1 MIDFVQIGKKITK
14 LRRSLDWSQEDLANK
29 LYVTRQCVSK
39 WELGNSVP
47 SIEVLIDMSKMFSV
61 SIDEILCLDEQINI
75 DKENIFIGHDRT
87 FIIKKMIANELD
99 VSIPDVFYQLSP
111 GERLMVLR
119 EIRDGKTI
127 CDLEELMPKLTNG
140 EKKFLGGG
148 EYE

>member
-140 EKKFLGGG
+140 EKKFLGGS

>member
-1 MIDFVQIGKKITK
+1 MIDFVQIGKKITN

-140 EKKFLGGG
+140 EKKFLGGS

>member
-47 SIEVLIDMSKMFSV
+47 SIEVLIDMSKMFFV

-140 EKKFLGGG
+140 EKKFLGGS
-148 EYE
+148 EYD

>member
-1 MIDFVQIGKKITK
+1 
-14 LRRSLDWSQEDLANK
+14 
-29 LYVTRQCVSK
+29 
-39 WELGNSVP
+39 
-47 SIEVLIDMSKMFSV
+47 
-61 SIDEILCLDEQINI
+61 
-75 DKENIFIGHDRT
+75 
-87 FIIKKMIANELD
+87 MIANELD

-140 EKKFLGGG
+140 EKKFLGGS

>member
-1 MIDFVQIGKKITK
+1 MIDFVQIGKKISK

-47 SIEVLIDMSKMFSV
+47 SIEVLIDMSKMFFV

-140 EKKFLGGG
+140 EKKFLGGS

>member
-47 SIEVLIDMSKMFSV
+47 SIEVLIDMSKMFFV

-127 CDLEELMPKLTNG
+127 CDLEELMPKLTTG
-140 EKKFLGGG
+140 EKKFLGGS

>member
-47 SIEVLIDMSKMFSV
+47 SIEVLIDMSKMFFV

-140 EKKFLGGG
+140 EKKFLGGS

>member
-75 DKENIFIGHDRT
+75 DKKNIFIGHDRT

-140 EKKFLGGG
+140 EKKFLGGS

>member
-61 SIDEILCLDEQINI
+61 SIDEILCLYEQINI

-140 EKKFLGGG
+140 EKKFLGGS